1 MNILYVHSHPYAKS
15 FHAAIRDS
23 YVAAAK
29 KAGHTVE
36 VINLGELSF
45 DPVLRFGYSE
55 YMSPDDAIDRSQQL
69 VKWADHIVF
78 AYPLWWGGPPS
89 LLTGWIARVFTPGF
103 SYHTH
108 GLLTSERL
116 LTGTSADIIITSR
129 TPRFLWPFTGNIG
142 AALLTH
148 NLFVLTGIKKRHIAV
163 LDNMSLRAD
172 TPQRREKFLQKVFRM
187 ASKKA

>member
-29 KAGHTVE
+29 KADHAVE
-36 VINLGELSF
+36 VINLGESSF

-55 YMSPDDAIDRSQQL
+55 FMPQDDVIDLSQKL
-69 VKWADHIVF
+69 VKWADRIVF

-103 SYHTH
+103 SYRTH
-108 GLLTSERL
+108 GLLKSERL
-116 LTGTSADIIITSR
+116 LTGKSADIIVTSR
-129 TPRFLWPFTGNIG
+129 TPRFLWSFTGNIG
-142 AALLTH
+142 VTLLTQ
-148 NLFVLTGIKKRHIAV
+148 NLFVLTGIKKRRIAV
-163 LDNMSLRAD
+163 LDNMSLKAD
-172 TPQRREKFLQKVFRM
+172 TPARREKFLRRVSRM
-187 ASKKA
+187 GSGK